1 MESLRCTVTDL
12 SRRVTKA
19 QENVLAIKSLVNKW
33 KEKPLFSRVDDGKAE
48 ILLNIKG
55 KGFFSAEKS
64 IL

>member
-19 QENVLAIKSLVNKW
+19 EENVIAIKALVNKW
-33 KEKPLFSRVDDGKAE
+33 KEKPLFARIDDGKSE

-55 KGFFSAEKS
+55 RVRG
-64 IL
+64 